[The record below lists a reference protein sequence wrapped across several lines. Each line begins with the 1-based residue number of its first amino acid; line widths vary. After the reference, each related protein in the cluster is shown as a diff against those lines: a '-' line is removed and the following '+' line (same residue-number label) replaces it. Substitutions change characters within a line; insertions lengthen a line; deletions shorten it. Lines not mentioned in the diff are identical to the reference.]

1 MLFLT
6 KFRTWVGTAMMLVPA
21 FFVNAQPVSG
31 IRAPEIARHIH
42 FLASDALQGRDTP
55 SPGLDSAALYIARQF
70 EDIGL
75 APLGNSYFHDV
86 GLVRI
91 DLGPSQ
97 EFLLSAK
104 GSAPVAFK
112 LKEDFVPLEFI
123 GDTTLSA
130 PLVFA
135 GYGLHVPD
143 MNYDDY
149 RDLDV
154 KGKIVV
160 ILTHYPREA
169 ENTSLSDYLKE
180 KKLTSIPAKLKIA
193 RQLGAAGAI
202 ILTDPLNHLLLKPKA
217 GTWPALSRATRK
229 PLPSLSFKTAQGQFP
244 AVYGGEKVI
253 EALFG
258 SVDALKNI
266 QKEIDQNLAP
276 KSFELESS
284 IAIITTS
291 VQEEKVSAFNVMA
304 ILPGNDAR
312 LRSQYVVLGAHYD
325 HIGVDHNKTQGEDS
339 IYNGADDN
347 ASGTAAV
354 LAIASAIMR
363 EALKPGRSLVFVLF
377 AGEEAGLLGSRG
389 MMKNPPFSPD
399 SIAAMLNFDMVSRN
413 GVDTL
418 YIGGLEL
425 CPELKS
431 IAYQEII
438 GTSLRILPSPRGDG
452 LGGSDHATFL
462 RVGIPALHFFTGL
475 HRDYHQVSDEFSRI
489 SPDKA
494 AQVAELGLRIAL
506 RVADLPRKPVLQ
518 QNNKEL

>member
-6 KFRTWVGTAMMLVPA
+6 KFKTWVGTAFMLVPA

-31 IRAPEIARHIH
+31 VRAPEIARHIQ

-70 EDIGL
+70 EEMGL
-75 APLGNSYFHDV
+75 APVGDSYFHDV
-86 GLVRI
+86 GLVRV
-91 DLGPSQ
+91 DLGPVQQFS
-97 EFLLSAK
+97 LSANR
-104 GSAPVAFK
+104 SAPVAFK
-112 LKEDFVPLEFI
+112 LKEDFVPIETI

-135 GYGLHVPD
+135 GYGLHVPE

-180 KKLTSIPAKLKIA
+180 KNLTSIPAKLKVA
-193 RQLGAAGAI
+193 RKLGAAGAI

-217 GTWPALSRATRK
+217 GSWPALSRAARK
-229 PLPSLSFKTAQGQFP
+229 PLPSLSFKTLHGHFP
-244 AVYGGEKVI
+244 AVYGGERVI
-253 EALFG
+253 EVLFG

-266 QKEIDQNLAP
+266 QKEIDQKFAP
-276 KSFELESS
+276 QSRELENFT
-284 IAIITTS
+284 ATITTS

-304 ILPGNDAR
+304 MLEGNDAR
-312 LRSQYVVLGAHYD
+312 LRGQYVVLGAHYD
-325 HIGVDHNKTQGEDS
+325 HIGVDHNKAQGNDS

-354 LAIASAIMR
+354 LAIASAIVR

-413 GVDTL
+413 GADTL

-425 CPELKS
+425 CPELKT
-431 IAYQEII
+431 IVNQEIS
-438 GTSLRILPSPRGDG
+438 GTGLRLLASPRGDG

-462 RVGIPALHFFTGL
+462 REGIPALHFFTGL
-475 HRDYHQVSDEFSRI
+475 HPDYHQVSDEFCRI

-494 AQVAELGLRIAL
+494 ARVAELGLHVAL